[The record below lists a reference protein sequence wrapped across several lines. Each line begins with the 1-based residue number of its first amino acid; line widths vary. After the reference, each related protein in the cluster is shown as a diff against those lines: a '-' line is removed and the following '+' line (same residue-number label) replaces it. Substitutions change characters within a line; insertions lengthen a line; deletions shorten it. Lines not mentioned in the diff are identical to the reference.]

1 MVFEGMEPGGASSKI
16 AAAKSTSI
24 AWSYSRR
31 SALEQCPLSYYFEY
45 YGTKKRTAVAEPR
58 KEQLRFLKGLSNR
71 HLRAGEIAHLVIR
84 TYLNRL
90 REGEEW
96 SLERLIAWAR
106 DMLHADLAHSR
117 AYRPDEPLQ
126 SGPKAPVLLSE
137 FYYGAVDARRLLEE
151 TEERLVVALTNFV
164 GSPKIE
170 PFRVG
175 ATHSGAVIEKHFNL
189 KQEHFSIKGM
199 MDLAY
204 PRDGRVVVVD
214 WKTGGA
220 GSTDDVLQLYSY
232 ALEAARRFGCR
243 LEDLAL
249 YRVGLADDEVYP
261 FVIGERDAARAK
273 VRILQ
278 DLEAMAELD
287 PYGREGVAA
296 AFTPCAQR
304 RICAQCKYQ
313 QYCPQ
318 EEEQP

>member
-1 MVFEGMEPGGASSKI
+1 MVFEGMEPGGASSKV
-16 AAAKSTSI
+16 ATAKPTSI
-24 AWSYSRR
+24 TWSYSRR

-45 YGTKKRTAVAEPR
+45 YGTKKRAAVAEPR
-58 KEQLRFLKGLSNR
+58 KEQLRYLKGLRSR
-71 HLRAGEIAHLVIR
+71 HLRAGEIVHRVIR

-96 SLERLIAWAR
+96 SLERLIVWAR
-106 DMLHADLAHSR
+106 DMLHADLAFSR
-117 AYRPDEPLQ
+117 AYRPDEPLP

-137 FYYGAVDARRLLEE
+137 FYYGAVDARQLLEE
-151 TEERLVVALTNFV
+151 TEERLVAALTNFV

-175 ATHSGAVIEKHFNL
+175 AIHPDAVVEKHFNL
-189 KQEHFSIKGM
+189 KQGRFSIKGM

-204 PRDGRVVVVD
+204 PLEAEGRVAVVD

-220 GSTDDVLQLYSY
+220 GSSDDVLQLYSY
-232 ALEAARRFGCR
+232 ALEAARRFGCG
-243 LEDLAL
+243 LADLGL

-273 VRILQ
+273 VRIMQ
-278 DLEAMAELD
+278 DLETMAELD

-313 QYCPQ
+313 QYCPK
-318 EEEQP
+318 EE